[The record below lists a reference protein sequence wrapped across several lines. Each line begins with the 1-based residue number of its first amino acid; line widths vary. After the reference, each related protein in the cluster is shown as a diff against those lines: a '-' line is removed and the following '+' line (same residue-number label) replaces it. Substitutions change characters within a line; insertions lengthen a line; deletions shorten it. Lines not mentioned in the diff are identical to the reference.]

1 MISFLMGHGMSTEL
15 AEQSIIDERLDQFND
30 IDHQLT
36 DENQKRNIAPMTP
49 LWRSEVPVDPDT
61 DKKRLMH
68 FVVAS
73 ARGCSGR
80 CVANRRIRACWRW
93 RLIFGSRDNFLHKK
107 RPPLGRSDFLFE
119 GWFECYEIKRV
130 FVVVDKEINIEA
142 IPIFVAIYI
151 GIFAIIELFAE
162 CLLDVVDGCFV

>member
-15 AEQSIIDERLDQFND
+15 AEQSVIDERLDQFND

-49 LWRSEVPVDPDT
+49 LWRSEVPVDPDV
-61 DKKRLMH
+61 DKKVNAFRR
-68 FVVAS
+68 S
-73 ARGCSGR
+73 IGEGRGGR

-93 RLIFGSRDNFLHKK
+93 RLTFGSRNNFCTK

-162 CLLDVVDGCFV
+162 CLLDVIDGCFV